1 MHKSYLIFISLFF
14 STLIMAQDT
23 TFVQTFTWDSDTRRE
38 TFTFPDDPSKTYRK
52 IYMKYH
58 MRCHDAAVGNGAV
71 GCREW
76 DYSCNTFVTDPSA
89 TDSLRSFHPDYII
102 PGYDELILDY
112 LNSPVYDYYIYELA
126 ENSLSANNPI
136 ISTIGD
142 GSESLSISTDN
153 NIGRNQTI
161 YTADELQAAGAEAG
175 PIYGIQLFANAADGV
190 ADFLKI
196 KMAAVSINDFAAAS
210 PIEDGLM
217 TVYYHHTS
225 FQNGWNELA
234 FQTPF
239 EWDGTSNI
247 LIETSFS
254 SKENT
259 ATLELA
265 GTSTDASQSINSSTE
280 NAVMNC
286 VGSNSMQIPTDAL
299 STIENEVTVAF
310 WAKGDKDKLP
320 SNTFVFNGQ
329 DANNGRQ
336 ISSHLPWSDGSI
348 YWDCAGDRVSGGADA
363 SEYAGQ
369 WNHYAFVK
377 NATTGTQTI
386 YINGEVFASG
396 EDRNQTI
403 QEVTRFIVGN
413 IWSYDRPYYGLVDEF
428 QLWDKALDQTTIQE
442 WMRQSV
448 DASHPNYDNLLSY
461 YPFNEGQGA
470 DVSDASQQANH
481 TIMNGPYW
489 KQLKGEELYNNF
501 TSFTSKANI
510 QLMQGDYTITTE
522 AYTETDS
529 VLIPQYEVINY
540 GLDGTDIVELGR
552 INVYPAGYSYVYD
565 EFGNKL
571 DSIYHQ
577 PEDGVGIQELT
588 YYQKFDAKYELLSLV
603 TPYGNGLDL
612 GPEGKIFMFDVTD
625 FTHILKG
632 DKQLSIEFGG
642 EWQEE
647 LDIEFIYIEGTPE
660 RDVISLQNIWP
671 MRRAWFDQIQSDV
684 FNEPR
689 TIQLNPNASHYNVR
703 SSITG
708 HGQNG
713 EFTPRQH
720 YVNVN
725 GGQQEYMFNVWKEC
739 GFNPIYPQGGT
750 WIFDRA
756 GWCPGM
762 ETDLRRLN
770 ITDHVNVGDEI
781 TIDYGLNGNWMD
793 AANYLVSHQLVSYG
807 DYNFNLDASIES
819 VIRPNNQRVEYERL
833 NPSCNTP
840 TIKIRNSG
848 ASEITSLEI
857 QYGVRDHITKVY
869 NWEGSIMPL
878 TEKDIEIAIFDLDF
892 WDAPTGENF
901 FDVELLSVNG
911 QKDDQP
917 DNDLMTSTFDNVDIF
932 EFEGTMSIRVL
943 TNNVASDN
951 SYTLT
956 DAGGNVVME
965 RTGMS
970 NNTEYLDLLNVASGC
985 YTLNFNDSS
994 HDGLYFWF
1002 FGGNGQ
1008 GALSISE
1015 ELVNDIYV
1023 PVKSFLSD
1031 HGGGVQFDFVVIND
1045 MTNTDDLSP
1054 ERVSI
1059 YPNPAKDILNIEV
1072 ADFKEGLYHLSLTN
1086 LQGQKVISTTAE
1098 LLSSDHISLDVSN
1111 VITGTYFLQIQSK
1124 DARWNQKLEISK

>member
-1 MHKSYLIFISLFF
+1 MHKCLFIFISIF
-14 STLIMAQDT
+14 SSSLILAQDT

-38 TFTFPDDPSKTYRK
+38 TFTFPDDPTKTYRK

-89 TDSLRSFHPDYII
+89 TDSLRAYHPDYII

-112 LNSPVYDYYIYELA
+112 LNTPVYDYYVYELA
-126 ENSLSANNPI
+126 NNTITASNPI
-136 ISTIGD
+136 ISTVGE
-142 GSESLSISTDN
+142 GTENVAVSTNN

-161 YTADELQAAGAEAG
+161 YTAEELTNAGAVAG
-175 PIYGIQLFANAADGV
+175 PIYGLGLFANAANGV
-190 ADFLKI
+190 ADYLKI
-196 KMAAVSINDFAAAS
+196 KLAPTLLNSFENAS
-210 PIEDGLM
+210 PIEEGWS
-217 TVYYHHTS
+217 TVYYNHTI
-225 FQNGWNELA
+225 FQDGWNELA
-234 FQTPF
+234 FQSPY
-239 EWDGTSNI
+239 EWDGSSNI
-247 LIETSFS
+247 VIETSFS
-254 SKENT
+254 NQENN
-259 ATLELA
+259 ASLSLA
-265 GTSTDASQSINSSTE
+265 GTTTSEVQNINSNTE

-286 VGSNSMQIPTDAL
+286 VGSNSMQVPTDAL
-299 STIENEVTVAF
+299 SSIENEVTVAF
-310 WAKGDKDKLP
+310 WAKGDAEKLP
-320 SNTFVFNGQ
+320 LNTFIFNGQ
-329 DANNGRQ
+329 DASNGRQ
-336 ISSHLPWSDGSI
+336 ISSHLPWSNGLL
-348 YWDCAGDRVSGGADA
+348 YWDCAGDRVEGAA
-363 SEYAGQ
+363 SPEQYEGQ

-377 NATTGTQTI
+377 NATEGIQTI
-386 YINGEVFASG
+386 YINGEPFVSAS
-396 EDRNQTI
+396 DKTQTI
-403 QEVTRFIVGN
+403 QQVARFIIGN

-428 QLWDKALDQTTIQE
+428 QLWDKALDQTTIQT
-442 WMRQSV
+442 WMRQSI
-448 DASHPNYDNLLSY
+448 DDSHPDYNHLLSY

-470 DVSDASQQANH
+470 DVADASLKENH
-481 TIMNGPYW
+481 TVMNGPYW
-489 KQLKGEELYNNF
+489 KKLRGEELYNQF
-501 TSFTSKANI
+501 QMHTSKANI
-510 QLMQGDYTITTE
+510 QVMQGDYTISSE
-522 AYTETDS
+522 SYTETDS

-540 GLDGTDIVELGR
+540 GLDGTDIVELSR

-632 DKQLSIEFGG
+632 EKQLSIEFGG

-660 RDVISLQNIWP
+660 RDVMSLQNIWP
-671 MRRAWFDQIQSDV
+671 MRRAWFDQIQADDR
-684 FNEPR
+684 NEPR
-689 TIQLNPNASHYNVR
+689 TIQLNPEASYYNVR

-713 EFTPRQH
+713 EFMPRQH
-720 YVNVN
+720 YVNIN

-762 ETDLRRLN
+762 ETDLHRLN
-770 ITDHVNVGDEI
+770 ITDHVNIGDEI
-781 TIDYGLNGNWMD
+781 SIDYGVNGNWMD
-793 AANYLVSHQLVSYG
+793 AANYLISHQLVTYG
-807 DYNFNLDASIES
+807 DYNHNLDASIEA

-848 ASEITSLEI
+848 ATEITSMEI
-857 QYGVRDHITKVY
+857 EYGVRDHITKVY
-869 NWEGSIMPL
+869 NWTGSIMPL
-878 TEKDIEIAIFDLDF
+878 QEKDIEIALFDMDF

-901 FDVELLSVNG
+901 FDVRLLSVNG
-911 QKDDQP
+911 QSDDQP
-917 DNDLMTSTFDNVDIF
+917 DNDYIVSTFDNVELF

-951 SYTLT
+951 SYTLK
-956 DAGGNVVME
+956 DAGGNIVME
-965 RTGMS
+965 RSGMA

-1045 MTNTDDLSP
+1045 LTDTDNPTP
-1054 ERVSI
+1054 ERLSI
-1059 YPNPAKDILNIEV
+1059 YPNPAKDVLNIEV
-1072 ADFKEGLYHLSLTN
+1072 ADFKAGLYTISLTN
-1086 LQGQKVISTTAE
+1086 LQGQKVLSTQASLTAA
-1098 LLSSDHISLDVSN
+1098 DHITLDVSN
-1111 VITGTYFLQIQSK
+1111 IISGTYFLQLQSK

>member
-1 MHKSYLIFISLFF
+1 MQKYYLLFISLFF
-14 STLIMAQDT
+14 SSLISAQDT
-23 TFVQTFTWDSDTRRE
+23 TFVQTFDWDSDTRRE

-89 TDSLRSFHPDYII
+89 TDSLRASHPDHII
-102 PGYDELILDY
+102 PGFDELILDY
-112 LNSPVYDYYIYELA
+112 LNSPVYDYYIYELSDNTLEA
-126 ENSLSANNPI
+126 VNPI
-136 ISTIGD
+136 ISTVGN
-142 GSESLSISTDN
+142 GTESLDLSSNTD
-153 NIGRNQTI
+153 IGRSQTI
-161 YTADELQAAGAEAG
+161 YTADELTAAGAVAG
-175 PIYGIQLFANAADGV
+175 PMFGIQLFANAANGV
-190 ADFLKI
+190 SDFLKI
-196 KMAAVSINDFAAAS
+196 KLASTSLSNFANSA
-210 PIEDGLM
+210 PVENGLN
-217 TVYYHHTS
+217 TVYFNHTT

-234 FQTPF
+234 FSTPF
-239 EWDGTSNI
+239 EWDGVSNI
-247 LIETSFS
+247 VVELSFTNNENLTS
-254 SKENT
+254 
-259 ATLELA
+259 LDLA
-265 GTSTDASQSINSSTE
+265 GTATTENQSINTSTA
-280 NAVMNC
+280 NATMNC
-286 VGSNSMQIPTDAL
+286 TGTSSMQIPTDAL
-299 STIENEVTVAF
+299 SSIENEVTVAF
-310 WAKGDKDKLP
+310 WAKGDEDVLP
-320 SNTFVFNGQ
+320 VNTYIFNGQ

-348 YWDCAGDRVSGGADA
+348 YWDCGGDRVSGGASADQ
-363 SEYAGQ
+363 YGGQ

-377 NATTGTQTI
+377 NATEGTQAI

-396 EDRNQTI
+396 EDRNNTI

-413 IWSYDRPYYGLVDEF
+413 IWSYDRAYYGLVDEF
-428 QLWDKALDQTTIQE
+428 QLWDKALDQATIQS
-442 WMRQSV
+442 WMGKSI
-448 DASHPNYDNLLSY
+448 DNTHPNYANLLSY
-461 YPFNEGQGA
+461 YMFNEGEGA
-470 DVSDASQQANH
+470 DVADASNSANH

-489 KQLKGEELYNNF
+489 KQLKGEELYHNF
-501 TSFTSKANI
+501 ETHTSKANI
-510 QLMQGDYTITTE
+510 QLLQGDYNITME
-522 AYTETDS
+522 PYTEMDS
-529 VLIPQYEVINY
+529 VLIPQYEVIQY
-540 GLDGTDIVELGR
+540 GLDGTDIIELGR
-552 INVYPAGYSYVYD
+552 FNVYPAGYSFIYD

-577 PEDGVGIQELT
+577 PEDGVGIDDLT

-632 DKQLSIEFGG
+632 EKQLSIEFGG

-671 MRRAWFDQIQSDV
+671 MRRAWFDQLQNDAM
-684 FNEPR
+684 FETR
-689 TIQLNPNASHYNVR
+689 TIQLNPNASQYNVR

-713 EFTPRQH
+713 EFTSRQH

-762 ETDLRRLN
+762 ETDLHRFN
-770 ITDHVNVGDEI
+770 ITDDVNIGDEI
-781 TIDYGLNGNWMD
+781 TIDYGVNGNWMD
-793 AANYLVSHQLVSYG
+793 AANYLASHQLVTYG
-807 DYNFNLDASIES
+807 DYNHQLDASIES
-819 VIRPNNQRVEYERL
+819 IVRPNNQRVEYERL

-840 TIKIRNSG
+840 TIQIRNSG
-848 ASEITSLEI
+848 ATEITSLEI
-857 QYGVRDHITKVY
+857 EYGVRDHITKTY
-869 NWEGSIMPL
+869 SWTGSIMPSK
-878 TEKDIEIAIFDLDF
+878 EKLIEIIVYDLDF
-892 WDAPTGENF
+892 WNAPAGENF
-901 FDVELLSVNG
+901 FDVNIVSVNG
-911 QKDDQP
+911 GADDQP
-917 DNDLMTSTFDNVDIF
+917 DNNSITSTFDNVEIF

-943 TNNVASDN
+943 TNNVAIDN
-951 SYTLT
+951 SYTLH
-956 DAGGNVVME
+956 DSEGKVVME
-965 RTGMS
+965 RDGMS
-970 NNTEYLDLLNVASGC
+970 NNTEYLDLLNVSSGC
-985 YTLNFNDSS
+985 YTLKFNDAS

-1031 HGGGVQFDFVVIND
+1031 HGGGVQFDFVIMND
-1045 MTNTDDLSP
+1045 LTSSDDIIP

-1059 YPNPAKDILNIEV
+1059 YPNPAKDVLNIEV
-1072 ADFKEGLYHLSLTN
+1072 ADFKEGLYTVSLTN
-1086 LQGQKVISTTAE
+1086 LQGQKVLGQQMHLMA
-1098 LLSSDHISLDVSN
+1098 SDHIKLDVAD
-1111 VITGTYFLQIQSK
+1111 VITGTYFLQIQGS